1 MLTRE
6 LLQDYGWSESH
17 LAEPALAAA
26 EALGRS
32 GLTRDAVLVWL
43 DQVYTDPQR
52 YLADPVLAPL
62 ARARLCGEDW
72 TVDCLERS
80 GALHSSVAAY
90 QN

>member
-6 LLQDYGWSESH
+6 LLKLFDWTESH

-26 EALGRS
+26 EALTRS

-43 DQVYTDPQR
+43 DQVHTEPQR

-62 ARARLCGEDW
+62 ARAHLCRERW
-72 TVDCLERS
+72 ALECANQLDCC
-80 GALHSSVAAY
+80 AA

>member
-6 LLQDYGWSESH
+6 LLKLFDWTESH

-26 EALGRS
+26 EALARS

-43 DQVYTDPQR
+43 DQVYNEPQR

-62 ARARLCGEDW
+62 ARARMEREPWALECPSELC
-72 TVDCLERS
+72 CCAS
-80 GALHSSVAAY
+80 
-90 QN
+90 

>member
-6 LLQDYGWSESH
+6 LLNVFDWTESH

-26 EALGRS
+26 EALIRS

-43 DQVYTDPQR
+43 DQVYNEPQR
-52 YLADPVLAPL
+52 YLSDPVLAPL
-62 ARARLCGEDW
+62 ARARMERERLA
-72 TVDCLERS
+72 LECMS
-80 GALHSSVAAY
+80 EVCCCAL